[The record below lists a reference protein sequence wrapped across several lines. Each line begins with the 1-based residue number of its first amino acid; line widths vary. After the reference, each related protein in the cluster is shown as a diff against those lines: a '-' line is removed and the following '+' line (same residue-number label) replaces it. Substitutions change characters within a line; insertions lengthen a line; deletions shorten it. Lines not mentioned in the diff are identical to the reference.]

1 MKRSNFLRFLSLGL
15 LAPVFAK
22 AENRKAFPNKIKSS
36 LRTNK
41 DYVLVTHNKADVLM
55 SKDLCDGVVYVEDN
69 DEFFYYQPTTI
80 DVKEFGAIG
89 DGAAD
94 DTNALQTAISSCIK
108 NKKTLYLSRPKQ
120 SYLSYKKLVID
131 GQFYMYGDGM
141 TVCGVNF
148 MNSEGFEI
156 AEGVSHVIFE
166 RLTINQQIRQ
176 TDKPNNFTAVKIL
189 GSDKKR
195 PVTHV
200 YRDVFIDGFNTAF
213 KCQWLWDAQFDNVKV
228 LFGKIGMD
236 ISGVAVNNNVSDCT
250 IQVSGTDSKAVFF
263 SDAKNPTEGWKFSNL
278 LTFGADY
285 GFYSI
290 YCSNVYVTAPILD
303 FCKKYGV
310 YLESG
315 VGPSTNWQIIGG
327 YIAMSGKDAVA
338 GIALNN
344 NVDNNQIRG
353 CKINNVDIVGY
364 PDSKPDNAIQLKGKY
379 DIKNNIKDNS
389 FTNFKNEVNF
399 LNNKKNENF
408 VQ

>member
-1 MKRSNFLRFLSLGL
+1 MKRSRFLKFLTVGL
-15 LAPVFAK
+15 FAPPFVK
-22 AENRKAFPNKIKSS
+22 AEENETVTTTMHSL

-41 DYVLVTHNKADVLM
+41 SYTKVTHDMYGRELSNE
-55 SKDLCDGVVYVEDN
+55 LCDGIVYVKDI
-69 DEFFYYQPTTI
+69 DGYYFYLPTTV
-80 DVKEFGAIG
+80 DVKNFGAVG
-89 DGAAD
+89 DGATD
-94 DTNALQTAISSCIK
+94 DTEALQKAISTCIRT
-108 NKKTLYLSRPKQ
+108 KKTLYLSRPSQ
-120 SYLSYKKLVID
+120 SYLSYKKLIID
-131 GQFYMYGDGM
+131 GQLYMYGDGM

-176 TDKPNNFTAVKIL
+176 TDKDNNFTAVKIL

-213 KCQWLWDAQFDNVKV
+213 NCQWLWDTQFDNVKV
-228 LFGKIGMD
+228 LFGKIGMN

-250 IQVSGTDSKAVFF
+250 IQVSGKDSKAVFF
-263 SDAKNPTEGWKFSNL
+263 SDKINPTEGWKFTNL

-290 YCSNVYVTAPILD
+290 YCSNVYVTTPILD

-315 VGPSTNWQIIGG
+315 IGPSTNWQIIGG
-327 YIAMSGKDAVA
+327 YIAMSGKEAVA
-338 GIALNN
+338 GIAANN

-353 CKINNVDIVGY
+353 CKILNVDIVGY
-364 PDSKPDNAIQLKGKY
+364 PDSNAEAGVLLQGTY
-379 DIKNNIKDNS
+379 DIRNTIRDNN
-389 FTNFKNEVNF
+389 FTNFKTDVNF
-399 LNNKKNENF
+399 KNNKQKENLYN
-408 VQ
+408 